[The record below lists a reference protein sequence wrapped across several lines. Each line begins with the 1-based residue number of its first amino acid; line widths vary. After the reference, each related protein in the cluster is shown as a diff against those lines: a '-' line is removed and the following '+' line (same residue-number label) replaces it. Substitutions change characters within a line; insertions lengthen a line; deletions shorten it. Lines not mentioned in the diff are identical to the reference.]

1 MSHLTDEQ
9 LEEIIQDDSSA
20 SEHLD
25 GCQLC
30 KQRLAEKRA
39 LTDRLKLAFSKVEMA
54 GELEQ
59 RIRTQLNLNLKTSSE
74 PKIKILDFRTH
85 WKSISAIAAAAIIL
99 MVAIPVSMRVMAP
112 SEALAAQAQLA
123 QIHEHNMSGSHEF
136 YSEADPAK
144 LAGYL
149 KEKLGF
155 TPSIPTP
162 GQGLALR
169 GCCIRHFRGK
179 VVGSYVVET
188 PEGIVSVIVV
198 TDTPKSMGMKRSS
211 KRKGRRFWEGSF
223 AKCEMVTVSLDGL
236 SYCAVG
242 EVSHEYLT
250 DLLLQ
255 LLPDSSE

>member
-9 LEEIIQDDSSA
+9 LEEIIQDDSLA
-20 SEHLD
+20 FEHLD
-25 GCQLC
+25 SCQLC

-54 GELEQ
+54 TELEQ
-59 RIRTQLNLNLKTSSE
+59 RIRTQLNINSKTSSE
-74 PKIKILDFRTH
+74 PKIKILDFRAH

-99 MVAIPVSMRVMAP
+99 IVAVPVSMRLMTP
-112 SEALAAQAQLA
+112 ALAAQAQLV

-136 YSEADPAK
+136 YSESDPAK
-144 LAGYL
+144 LAQYL
-149 KEKLGF
+149 KGKLGF
-155 TPSIPTP
+155 TPSMPTP
-162 GQGLALR
+162 GRGLALR

-198 TDTPKSMGMKRSS
+198 TDTPKSMGMKRNS
-211 KRKGRRFWEGSF
+211 KLKGRTFWEGSF

-242 EVSHEYLT
+242 EVSREYLT

-255 LLPDSSE
+255 LLPDSPE